1 MITLTGL
8 NLSYRYRPGI
18 GLEARHNDTP
28 DHDIYW
34 RVTLVPSVQS
44 AIAIPGEIEKMI
56 KARDEAVDEVAR
68 AHIEAVVDL
77 PTTPS
82 D

>member
-1 MITLTGL
+1 MSLG
-8 NLSYRYRPGI
+8 LSYRYRHGI

-44 AIAIPGEIEKMI
+44 AIAIPGEIELMLR
-56 KARDEAVDEVAR
+56 ARDAAVDEAAR
-68 AHIEAVVDL
+68 AAMEGE
-77 PTTPS
+77 
-82 D
+82 